1 MGNFIS
7 LKLGKFESLLTI
19 KKNYLEY
26 EKLFTNI
33 APYFNTKDRNDST
46 DIGYLAMFID
56 EISRALNMKFN
67 IDQSV
72 DEFVC
77 DYIIQSIKKSV

>member
-1 MGNFIS
+1 M
-7 LKLGKFESLLTI
+7 KLGKFESLLTI

>member
-1 MGNFIS
+1 
-7 LKLGKFESLLTI
+7 
-19 KKNYLEY
+19 
-26 EKLFTNI
+26 
-33 APYFNTKDRNDST
+33 
-46 DIGYLAMFID
+46 MFID

-77 DYIIQSIKKSV
+77 DYIIQSIKNQFSLFHCLTWGQSVGSTPF